1 MLLTRFCAPLA
12 KFLLMVAVVGLMAIV
27 ACVSLQVFGRYVLND
42 TPTWAEALALVLV
55 IWVTMFGAAV
65 GVRDA
70 GHIGMESLL
79 VLVPDRVRHKLEIVI
94 HALVGVFGALMA
106 YNGALLAESVM
117 DYKIPT
123 LGIPEGLNHVPVA
136 IAGVLIVLFSI
147 EHILALLHGT
157 EVEPAWH

>member
-1 MLLTRFCAPLA
+1 MLLSRFCAPLA
-12 KFLLMVAVVGLMAIV
+12 KFLLMVAVAGLMAIV
-27 ACVSLQVFGRYVLND
+27 ACVSFQVFGRYIMND

-70 GHIGMESLL
+70 GHIGME
-79 VLVPDRVRHKLEIVI
+79 IVI

-106 YNGALLAESVM
+106 YNGALLAISVM

-123 LGIPEGLNHVPVA
+123 LGVPEGLNHVPVA
-136 IAGVLIVLFSI
+136 IAGALILLFSI
-147 EHILALLHGT
+147 EHIVAIVHGT